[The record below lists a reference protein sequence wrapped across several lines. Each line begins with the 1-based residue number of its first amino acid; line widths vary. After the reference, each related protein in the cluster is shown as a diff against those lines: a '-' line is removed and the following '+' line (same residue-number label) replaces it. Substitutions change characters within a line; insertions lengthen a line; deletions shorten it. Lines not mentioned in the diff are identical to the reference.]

1 MHHTPHF
8 GSTPLSIP
16 YSPTIR
22 SRRSNSHEL
31 CRPHRRRHGITTTS
45 CPVTSRPTPS
55 TAPSNYHVVMP
66 DYGGVLELPFGNPND
81 YARSGHLHS
90 TATVPESSSSLSY
103 LHCITY
109 D

>member
-1 MHHTPHF
+1 MNHRKWVISTF
-8 GSTPLSIP
+8 GALW
-16 YSPTIR
+16 
-22 SRRSNSHEL
+22 
-31 CRPHRRRHGITTTS
+31 
-45 CPVTSRPTPS
+45 
-55 TAPSNYHVVMP
+55 VMLEQ
-66 DYGGVLELPFGNPND
+66 VEMLELPFGNPND